1 MNIGRILFFAIFV
14 FSVSAVLAVGS
25 TGEKLLNEVTALF
38 QFQTEA
44 LEQELNPQK
53 ELKESYQNQLL
64 EVLKEFGGS
73 DESYRQLTDS
83 LLALTVPAEYKEL
96 HLSLVAAID
105 GLAGG
110 QLASV
115 TVKANL
121 ERLKQTY
128 GWLTANLSLFI
139 ANNF

>member
-1 MNIGRILFFAIFV
+1 MNIGRILFLAIFV
-14 FSVSAVLAVGS
+14 FSVSAVLAAGS

-38 QFQTEA
+38 QSQADA
-44 LEQELNPQK
+44 LEQEPNTQK
-53 ELKESYQNQLL
+53 ELKESYQNKLIG
-64 EVLKEFGGS
+64 VLREFGGS
-73 DESYRQLTDS
+73 DESYGQLTDR

-96 HLSLVAAID
+96 HLSLVTAID

-110 QLASV
+110 QLASA
-115 TVKANL
+115 TVRANL
-121 ERLKQTY
+121 ERLRQTY